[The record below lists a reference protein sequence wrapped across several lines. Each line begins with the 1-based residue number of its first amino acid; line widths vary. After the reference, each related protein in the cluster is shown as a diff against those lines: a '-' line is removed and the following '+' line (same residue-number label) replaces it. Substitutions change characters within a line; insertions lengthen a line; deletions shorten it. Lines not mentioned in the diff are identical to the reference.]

1 MPPAHLAGCELIQ
14 IMECNFC
21 VILLLTEQI
30 FGEDCVLATLLV
42 IKDTKMSTH
51 SCVQSF
57 YLLLEEVRN
66 GKKWCN

>member
-30 FGEDCVLATLLV
+30 LGEDCVLATLLGLLRIQRCLLTPV
-42 IKDTKMSTH
+42 YKVSTY
-51 SCVQSF
+51 F
-57 YLLLEEVRN
+57 WR
-66 GKKWCN
+66 K